1 MTRPFHPAPNLVRSL
16 PVAGR
21 PRVVPKPLPWP
32 LRLLKALFN
41 FTMVPLR
48 APLLL
53 LLLGVSVYLG
63 MHWSTL
69 DSPPKTLLWTLDLN
83 HHISWTLECFQA
95 ILVVV
100 VCTMPSLL
108 MRQLSALMAASRVM
122 TLVLTLFLVTIAALY
137 LLRLSVL
144 ADMLILATSVLLA
157 RLDLTRIRIVPPPIP
172 AAIALSAYVML
183 GVWLGRFWHLSAQ
196 A

>member
-1 MTRPFHPAPNLVRSL
+1 M
-16 PVAGR
+16 
-21 PRVVPKPLPWP
+21 PWP

-41 FTMVPLR
+41 FTTVPLR

-53 LLLGVSVYLG
+53 LLLAVSVYLG
-63 MHWSTL
+63 MHWARL
-69 DSPPKTLLWTLDLN
+69 DTPASSMRWSLAFARQIYW
-83 HHISWTLECFQA
+83 SLECFQA
-95 ILVVV
+95 VLVVV
-100 VCTMPSLL
+100 VCTMPDLL
-108 MRQLSALMAASRVM
+108 MRQLSALMATSRVM
-122 TLVLTLFLVTIAALY
+122 TLVLTLLLVTIAALY

-144 ADMLILATSVLLA
+144 ADMVILATSVLLA